1 MDGSVPLAVSAGRP
15 HAAALFRD
23 GISITS
29 TPDQAAARRSGATA
43 AVGHDVLR
51 GKRDGRLRM
60 IGDDRRVDC

>member
-1 MDGSVPLAVSAGRP
+1 MAPLTVSADRP

-23 GISITS
+23 GISIAAV
-29 TPDQAAARRSGATA
+29 PDHSAARRSGATA

-60 IGDDRRVDC
+60 IGDGGRVD